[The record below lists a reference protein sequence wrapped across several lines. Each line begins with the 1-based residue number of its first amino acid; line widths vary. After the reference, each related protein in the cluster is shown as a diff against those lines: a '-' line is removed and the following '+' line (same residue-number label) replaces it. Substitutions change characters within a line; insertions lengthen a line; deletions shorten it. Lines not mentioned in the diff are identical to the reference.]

1 MLFGCPAAT
10 FFQFSMAYLT
20 IGINMDKI
28 KDSIMTTERFLTR
41 WVGASSGQCDHPKV
55 ESISMKV
62 IDMVEAQGSQ
72 PSLPTFESITKS
84 YLLVCDINRAK

>member
-1 MLFGCPAAT
+1 
-10 FFQFSMAYLT
+10 
-20 IGINMDKI
+20 
-28 KDSIMTTERFLTR
+28 MTTERFLTR

-55 ESISMKV
+55 ESRSMKV

-84 YLLVCDINRAK
+84 YHLVYDIAIHTLTKKKRMMNSRFYVLEHAHYFLKQL

>member
-28 KDSIMTTERFLTR
+28 KDSIMATERFCLR
-41 WVGASSGQCDHPKV
+41 WVGASSGLSEHPKV
-55 ESISMKV
+55 ESESMKV
-62 IDMVEAQGSQ
+62 IDMVEARGS
-72 PSLPTFESITKS
+72 
-84 YLLVCDINRAK
+84 